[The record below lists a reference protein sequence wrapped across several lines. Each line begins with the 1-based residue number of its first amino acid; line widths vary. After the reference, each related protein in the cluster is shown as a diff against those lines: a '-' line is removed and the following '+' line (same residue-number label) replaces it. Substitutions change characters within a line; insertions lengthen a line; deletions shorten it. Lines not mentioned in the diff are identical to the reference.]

1 MSLAKITDH
10 AIQALARMPYQT
22 KGRENMEFL
31 ISTLCGP
38 MQDLEDAAYD
48 VLLGYLI
55 DNSVGAQLTTLGGLV
70 KQPRNGVTDD
80 DLYRRYVRAKA
91 AVLNSSGT
99 YPDIIAVCLLV
110 LGDSDVT
117 ITLQN
122 STAATVLVDL
132 GSVTGVTAAVA
143 DILIGYLRKTVV
155 ATVRLL
161 LTYSLGPDDESL
173 QVGTVANISVSGP
186 AVKPIGT
193 TTFQMVSTFGLYPS
207 GSILIDP
214 GLASQEVC
222 TYTSIDATNI
232 YGISP
237 TTAAH
242 AWLSEILQY
251 DEDTG
256 MGDTADALVG
266 GGYASVLE

>member
-1 MSLAKITDH
+1 
-10 AIQALARMPYQT
+10 
-22 KGRENMEFL
+22 
-31 ISTLCGP
+31 
-38 MQDLEDAAYD
+38 
-48 VLLGYLI
+48 
-55 DNSVGAQLTTLGGLV
+55 
-70 KQPRNGVTDD
+70 
-80 DLYRRYVRAKA
+80 VRAKV

-110 LGDSDVT
+110 LGEGTTT

-122 STAATVLVDL
+122 SAAATVLVDL
-132 GSVTGVTAAVA
+132 GTVSGTTAAVA
-143 DILIGYLRKTVV
+143 DILIGYLRKTVS

-161 LTYSLGPDDESL
+161 LTYSLVADDETLSTGG
-173 QVGTVANISVSGP
+173 VTNIAPSGGIT
-186 AVKPIGT
+186 KPIGT
-193 TTFQMVSTFGLYPS
+193 TTLLVNDASDFQDS

-222 TYTSIDATNI
+222 TYTSKDATNF
-232 YGISP
+232 YGMSA

-242 AWLSEILQY
+242 IWLAEILQY

-266 GGYASVLE
+266 GDFASVLE